1 MFTGAELKDWIIILA
16 GNIFIVILVVRAV
29 SHFAKREWGE
39 LLGTILIAIF
49 IGWIVYSTDTFI
61 NFLKWAAAKIT
72 GGESGPSN
80 ALGALDGAHGAV
92 LTAAADTPQLLA
104 QLAGGVI

>member
-1 MFTGAELKDWIIILA
+1 MFTGAELKDWVIIVA

-39 LLGTILIAIF
+39 LLGTVLIAIF

-61 NFLKWAAAKIT
+61 GFLKWAAAKVT
-72 GGESGPSN
+72 GGESATAMN
-80 ALGALDGAHGAV
+80 ALDGAYGAV
-92 LTAAADTPQLLA
+92 LTAATDTPQLLA